1 MQTLERKNYDV
12 LAELKS
18 DLVLADHIIE
28 APKFVTDYAGPFILR
43 HADWTESTYADIR
56 TSPLSAPA
64 NAQELL
70 DRYKLARKLRSS
82 VQFPVHLAATVASS
96 ELVVDSASR
105 QLLMDG
111 HIREKVDR
119 AIHSIFGNSARHG
132 MADWQIRD
140 IRTVADDMQ
149 RGRSA
154 AVTATMGDKQ
164 SRDLVAQAA
173 KAIYIENLSFAQL
186 RSYLDQHGL
195 PMEDILDIQRRLPL
209 RPAMREILKR
219 ARDII
224 EDNTMPA
231 RLMQHNHWP
240 LVLQHPEQMN
250 VELRKALLGFAEASI
265 DGAASAT
272 RMRLG
277 YFATARMLGL
287 SKHDA
292 HDSMLAHSASFALE
306 EARKVSHE
314 ARFLMRSRGLNE
326 ADTLDNVDLSQYN
339 LAVNTLADAEE
350 AQLIGKRVVF
360 PEHRDAQDNQ
370 GSLPNIQNE
379 SSPVDQSERGRC
391 TAAQRLPDLPEW
403 VQDRFSN
410 MHLITQCTYDV
421 VLPPINTAVELA
433 MLNTTNRL
441 TGYLSEARKMALDEL
456 ESFYNKL
463 RVDTKNS

>member
-1 MQTLERKNYDV
+1 MQTLERENYDV
-12 LAELKS
+12 LAELQS
-18 DLVLADHIIE
+18 DLDLAGYIE
-28 APKFVTDYAGPFILR
+28 GTPEFVTKYAGPFILR
-43 HADWTESTYADIR
+43 HTDWIESTYADIS
-56 TSPLSAPA
+56 TSPLSATA

-70 DRYKLARKLRSS
+70 ERYTLARKLRGS
-82 VQFPVHLAATVASS
+82 VQFPAHLAATVATS
-96 ELVVDSASR
+96 ELVADSASR
-105 QLLMDG
+105 QLLMNG
-111 HIREKVDR
+111 HVRKSIDR
-119 AIHSIFGNSARHG
+119 AMLSIFGDSTRHG

-149 RGRSA
+149 RGRTA
-154 AVTATMGDKQ
+154 AVMATMGDEH
-164 SRDLVAQAA
+164 SRQLVGQAA

-209 RPAMREILKR
+209 RPAMREIIKR
-219 ARDII
+219 ARDILK
-224 EDNTMPA
+224 DDTMPA
-231 RLMQHNHWP
+231 RIMQHNHWP
-240 LVLQHPEQMN
+240 LILQHPEQIA
-250 VELRKALLGFAEASI
+250 VGSRKALLSDAEASI
-265 DGAASAT
+265 DGSATVT

-287 SKHDA
+287 RKHDA
-292 HDSMLAHSASFALE
+292 HDSMLAHSASFARE

-326 ADTLDNVDLSQYN
+326 EDTLDNVDLSQYN

-360 PEHRDAQDNQ
+360 PEHRDAKDNQ

-403 VQDRFSN
+403 VEDRFKN
-410 MHLITQCTYDV
+410 MRIITEYQYDV
-421 VLPPINTAVELA
+421 GLPRINTAVELA
-433 MLNTTNRL
+433 TLNTLNRL
-441 TGYLSEARKMALDEL
+441 TGYMPEARKMALDEL

-463 RVDTKNS
+463 RVDAKNS